1 MTACKSSLIRASD
14 LFQQRWLK
22 LFKVR
27 KMIDYWDIAARLVI
41 AVLFGCI
48 IGVERNLHGKP
59 TGMKTLGLVALGSAL
74 VAMASMDFAPRDG
87 QFSREALSR
96 AIQGVITGIGFLGA
110 GVIVFNNASSKVK
123 GLTTAASIWVTA
135 GIGIVCGMGAWRIA
149 GIGLII
155 VMLLFF
161 IGHPIERMLHRRWL
175 V

>member
-1 MTACKSSLIRASD
+1 
-14 LFQQRWLK
+14 
-22 LFKVR
+22 
-27 KMIDYWDIAARLVI
+27 MIDYWDIAARLVI